1 VEAFVAGES
10 AKLSFGLDILRS
22 SILIA
27 THLVDL
33 EIGNTRRMQPS
44 SPFLLDHTQ
53 GETETDKKPTRF
65 CAFASS
71 FPR

>member
-1 VEAFVAGES
+1 VESFVARES
-10 AKLSFGLDILRS
+10 ARISFGMDILRS

-33 EIGNTRRMQPS
+33 RIGTTRRMQPS

-53 GETETDKKPTRF
+53 GET
-65 CAFASS
+65 
-71 FPR
+71 